1 MIHISEATKNILE
14 ILGGFTIK
22 RRGEVLLKVHIYS
35 NKEVMYD
42 LKLKFRRIQI
52 RSLYKQIQAST
63 EFEPNASQKLVRG
76 YY

>member
-42 LKLKFRRIQI
+42 LSK
-52 RSLYKQIQAST
+52 
-63 EFEPNASQKLVRG
+63 
-76 YY
+76 